1 MIFLFPKENVCS
13 TLHLIFSIATR
24 KRLNYT
30 LSRKAIK
37 GERRSVRKNNVVIIQ
52 NRTQSIKRRM
62 MSRHEDG
69 GYLGRNRCDS
79 GRLISWLG
87 EVRG

>member
-1 MIFLFPKENVCS
+1 MSVSERKCVFYLASHIFYSDEEA
-13 TLHLIFSIATR
+13 FSG
-24 KRLNYT
+24 NYT

-37 GERRSVRKNNVVIIQ
+37 GERRTVRKNNVVIIQ
-52 NRTQSIKRRM
+52 NRTKSIERRM